1 MNTQVIEYIM
11 MFINAVGCATIA
23 WFVVK
28 FGMSLIFNAIDKMN
42 ENQQK
47 EESMLIVQNMQRMI
61 DDKYRK

>member
-28 FGMSLIFNAIDKMN
+28 FGMSLIFNSIDKIN

-47 EESMLIVQNMQRMI
+47 KR
-61 DDKYRK
+61 KYANCTEHAKDN